1 MHSRIHP
8 GSDRTS
14 VGRSFRSAVVF
25 LAATLTCACTTLAT
39 NPPPLGAALAG
50 QWRQDSAASDDFEAK
65 LKSLLETQRRRMMP
79 RHGAAGA
86 AGSRRG
92 GDSSGDS
99 ASGGDSTRDGI
110 YPLMIPPEEPEKVRT
125 RLGDELRPPAALT
138 IAIDGEALELT
149 SDAEPSRRFLPSQDV
164 SRIDSSGAAIVD
176 CGWDQRAFVIR
187 ARYTNNST
195 RSWRYEVEAA
205 SGLLRVSFDANAPE
219 FGRISLQTR
228 YRRAPPAPPGN
239 H

>member
-1 MHSRIHP
+1 M
-8 GSDRTS
+8 
-14 VGRSFRSAVVF
+14 
-25 LAATLTCACTTLAT
+25 
-39 NPPPLGAALAG
+39 
-50 QWRQDSAASDDFEAK
+50 
-65 LKSLLETQRRRMMP
+65 
-79 RHGAAGA
+79 
-86 AGSRRG
+86 
-92 GDSSGDS
+92 
-99 ASGGDSTRDGI
+99 
-110 YPLMIPPEEPEKVRT
+110 
-125 RLGDELRPPAALT
+125 
-138 IAIDGEALELT
+138 
-149 SDAEPSRRFLPSQDV
+149 